1 MIFLAG
7 LRAQV
12 GRGRGSGLAAPSA
25 TGDERGT
32 VRRGHLIVTVAD
44 CPVGSESN
52 DRFNTQPVRGQSPEQ
67 LVTR

>member
-1 MIFLAG
+1 
-7 LRAQV
+7 
-12 GRGRGSGLAAPSA
+12 LAAPSA

-52 DRFNTQPVRGQSPEQ
+52 DRFNTQPVRRQSPEQ